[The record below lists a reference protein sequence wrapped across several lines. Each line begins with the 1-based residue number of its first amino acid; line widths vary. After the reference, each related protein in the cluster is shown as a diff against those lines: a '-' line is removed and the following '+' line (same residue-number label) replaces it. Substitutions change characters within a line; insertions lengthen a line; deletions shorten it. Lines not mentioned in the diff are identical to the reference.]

1 MAVVG
6 GQFDNDAV
14 RDVVVVDVV
23 EFVVVVVLP
32 VVFVVDLLV
41 GEAMQIGAETFGGI
55 VEGAHDVVD
64 KARLRVAKTRGVDG
78 IRSKIVEMVA
88 A

>member
-1 MAVVG
+1 MVVVG
-6 GQFDNDAV
+6 GHFDNDAV
-14 RDVVVVDVV
+14 RVVVVDVV
-23 EFVVVVVLP
+23 EFVVLVVVLP

-41 GEAMQIGAETFGGI
+41 GEAMQIGAETFGI
-55 VEGAHDVVD
+55 AEGSHDVVD
-64 KARLRVAKTRGVDG
+64 KARLHVAKTRGVDG